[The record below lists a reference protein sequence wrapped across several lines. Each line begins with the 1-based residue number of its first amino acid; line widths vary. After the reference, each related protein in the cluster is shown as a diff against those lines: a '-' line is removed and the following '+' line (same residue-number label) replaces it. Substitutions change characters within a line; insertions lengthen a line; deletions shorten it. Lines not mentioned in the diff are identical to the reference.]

1 MEGPDVAEVSDK
13 FPGRELVAVA
23 GEVAELELDV
33 ELVGLEEEML
43 VPGPVA
49 SLSTTR
55 TRSMNAS
62 HFCTVIQAPIVA
74 RRRRGDNHI
83 RIMYGRVQR
92 NLFSS
97 SNSQR

>member
-49 SLSTTR
+49 SL
-55 TRSMNAS
+55 
-62 HFCTVIQAPIVA
+62 
-74 RRRRGDNHI
+74 
-83 RIMYGRVQR
+83 
-92 NLFSS
+92 
-97 SNSQR
+97 